1 VRPNCAAILTL
12 PPISGGI
19 TGGGS
24 QPPLKIK
31 AKKMNRNSV
40 AAIIGA
46 CLMVP
51 AFVGTA
57 FVGNAV
63 AQPYRYERDR
73 HYYVHD
79 FDRWHGG
86 HWFHGGH
93 GGRDGWWWVIGDS
106 WYYYPAPVYPY
117 PDPYALPMVVV
128 PPAPPPGGPPPVAQ
142 AAPPA
147 PPPANAPYCREYH
160 GDAIIN
166 GNNQPFYGTACLEQ
180 DGAWHIMN

>member
-1 VRPNCAAILTL
+1 M
-12 PPISGGI
+12 
-19 TGGGS
+19 
-24 QPPLKIK
+24 K
-31 AKKMNRNSV
+31 AEKMNRTSL

-51 AFVGTA
+51 AFSGMA
-57 FVGNAV
+57 L
-63 AQPYRYERDR
+63 AQPHRYERDH

-93 GGRDGWWWVIGDS
+93 GGRDGWWWIIGDS

-117 PDPYALPMVVV
+117 PDPYALPMVVA
-128 PPAPPPGGPPPVAQ
+128 PPGPPLGAPPPPAVAAPPPPVAS
-142 AAPPA
+142 APP
-147 PPPANAPYCREYH
+147 NAPYCREYH

-180 DGAWHIMN
+180 DGAWHIQN